1 MDAYVIV
8 ALVAAG
14 LVLAEAVLP
23 TGGILGAIGVFG
35 FFAAGVIG
43 IAEGGAT
50 ADAIGAALIVLAIL
64 SAIALWLIARKVYDA
79 HRNTPPQ
86 VGPEEMIGGSA
97 EARTGL
103 APGATGQVF
112 THGTLWAARLAAGA
126 EPVRPGDSVT
136 VEAVDGLTLVVRPQ
150 PQTVKSSQGS
160 AA

>member
-23 TGGILGAIGVFG
+23 TGGILGAIGVLG

-50 ADAIGAALIVLAIL
+50 ADAVGAALLVLAIV
-64 SAIALWLIARKVYDA
+64 SAIALWFVARKVYA
-79 HRNTPPQ
+79 AQRHNPPQ
-86 VGPEEMIGGSA
+86 MGPEEMIGGSA
-97 EARTGL
+97 EARSGL

-112 THGTLWAARLAAGA
+112 THGTLWAARLADGS
-126 EPVRPGDSVT
+126 EPVQAGDKV
-136 VEAVDGLTLVVRPQ
+136 VIEAVDGLTLVVRPQ
-150 PQTVKSSQGS
+150 PQPVQTR
-160 AA
+160 

>member
-8 ALVAAG
+8 AIVAAG

-23 TGGILGAIGVFG
+23 TGGILGAIGVLG

-43 IAEGGAT
+43 IAEGGTT
-50 ADAIGAALIVLAIL
+50 ADAIGVALIVLAVI
-64 SAIALWLIARKVYDA
+64 SAIALWFIAHKVYDA

-103 APGATGQVF
+103 AAGATGQVF
-112 THGTLWAARLAAGA
+112 THGTLWAARLAAGS
-126 EPVRPGDSVT
+126 EPVRPGDSVV
-136 VEAVDGLTLVVRPQ
+136 VEAVDGLTLVVRPEPQ
-150 PQTVKSSQGS
+150 PVHASEGS
-160 AA
+160 G